1 MFSFKDSVTIQGCL
15 ADQSTT
21 NQLLCSTSS
30 STTNTTSPLC
40 SSCSESNDC
49 NIDTVRKDE
58 NCISCSSA
66 LEINCAQRPSIL
78 HSERCSIS
86 SEGQCFTR
94 ILNGASVRGCI
105 GLLSTTELDQCRS
118 SAYSQCDITF
128 GQGSNNQIIPT
139 NRLKCFQCDSRSDPL
154 CTQKQEN
161 STSALPCRR
170 FIQPENCLKLTRND
184 GSGEF

>member
-1 MFSFKDSVTIQGCL
+1 MLIQGCL
-15 ADQSTT
+15 ADQTTT

-40 SSCSESNDC
+40 SSCSERNDC
-49 NIDTVRKDE
+49 NFETVRKDE
-58 NCISCSSA
+58 NCITCSSA
-66 LEINCAQRPSIL
+66 LEIDCAQRPSVL
-78 HSERCSIS
+78 HSERCSIP

-94 ILNGASVRGCI
+94 ILNGATVRGCS
-105 GLLSTTELDQCRS
+105 GSSSKEELDQCRS
-118 SAYSQCDITF
+118 NSSTCAITS
-128 GQGSNNQIIPT
+128 GQGSNNKVIPT

-161 STSALPCRR
+161 STTALPCRR